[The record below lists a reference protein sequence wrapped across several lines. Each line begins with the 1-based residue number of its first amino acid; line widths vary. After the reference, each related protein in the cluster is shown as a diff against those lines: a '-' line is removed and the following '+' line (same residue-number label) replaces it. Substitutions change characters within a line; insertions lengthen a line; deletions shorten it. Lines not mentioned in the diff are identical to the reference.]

1 MASLP
6 SSANVTA
13 TRSDG
18 TSFPA
23 RDRAMILLSVK
34 TGSRACELAK
44 LDRSMVLDA
53 RGKVAD
59 TLAVRDVIA
68 KERGSGASA
77 TLG

>member
-1 MASLP
+1 
-6 SSANVTA
+6 
-13 TRSDG
+13 
-18 TSFPA
+18 
-23 RDRAMILLSVK
+23 
-34 TGSRACELAK
+34 
-44 LDRSMVLDA
+44 MVLDA